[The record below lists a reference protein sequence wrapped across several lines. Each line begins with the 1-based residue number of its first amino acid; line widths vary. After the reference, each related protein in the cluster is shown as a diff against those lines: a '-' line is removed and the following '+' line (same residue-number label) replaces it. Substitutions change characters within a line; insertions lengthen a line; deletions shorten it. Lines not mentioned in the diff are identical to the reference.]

1 MFGPNVHCRSSPTNF
16 AADDR
21 RRISFTRRLFGWNSV
36 TIGVRIFWQVSLQ
49 VVELSLISWKILQ
62 VYMLLM
68 ILAFH
73 GSVLSTHT
81 QHLTCLC
88 IFWDCPIEFAHLSAK
103 VRYSPFE
110 FLPQDN
116 TGKVADESQAEE
128 AVKAHGVQSE
138 NSKSGGTHHPWKRL
152 GFLSVELNVI

>member
-1 MFGPNVHCRSSPTNF
+1 
-16 AADDR
+16 
-21 RRISFTRRLFGWNSV
+21 
-36 TIGVRIFWQVSLQ
+36 
-49 VVELSLISWKILQ
+49 
-62 VYMLLM
+62 MLLM

>member
-1 MFGPNVHCRSSPTNF
+1 M
-16 AADDR
+16 
-21 RRISFTRRLFGWNSV
+21 
-36 TIGVRIFWQVSLQ
+36 Q
-49 VVELSLISWKILQ
+49 ELSYEFCRGRQEENII
-62 VYMLLM
+62 YTE
-68 ILAFH
+68 A
-73 GSVLSTHT
+73 LSPHMFM
-81 QHLTCLC
+81 H
-88 IFWDCPIEFAHLSAK
+88 FWDCPIEFAHLSAE

-138 NSKSGGTHHPWKRL
+138 NSKSGGTHHPWKLL